1 MTSLNRSVGFS
12 IFILFLFLPFNLY
25 ALSIDVPYEEEAGN
39 HFKKGIF
46 FIELPLYDYPFNT
59 ENRGSFPSMQQ
70 SLAITKDFYQL
81 AHAGIE
87 NGLGSRRNLSTRLAI
102 VALDILAL
110 PLGDTWLHEE
120 WHRAVLSRRNTSS
133 YNDVYNLDLLAEAI
147 SVSHIKDEDLIR
159 LKRESPADMVRLAE
173 AGIEG
178 EYELVTALQ
187 KDNFFYGI
195 NTFNLPLY
203 ILTYAGAIDY
213 VNFSGT
219 GEAGVETDI
228 FNLQE
233 GSDVSKRDALGL
245 DFTAWVYDLFRPTE
259 PYEARGVHPSGVGI
273 DRAIKPSDLTSEEL
287 SYLKR
292 QGRLAYLNLL
302 DPHLIGI
309 SRFRVTS
316 EQSPQPTD
324 FNISIRHYL
333 TSFGYTIDTNV
344 FFKKDNLNL
353 FMIVHNYANGER
365 HFPGLDVEILR
376 YPLTRFKTPLT
387 LNVRSA
393 IWLQP
398 EDQMFKTK
406 AGKFGGLASLRAGW
420 NGFKNVEPY
429 MEVTAKTEGW
439 VAGNAYLDSN
449 TSVQTGLIY
458 RFK

>member
-1 MTSLNRSVGFS
+1 MTSLNRRAGFS
-12 IFILFLFLPFNLY
+12 IFIFFLFLPFDLY
-25 ALSIDVPYEEEAGN
+25 AISISVPPEEATGN
-39 HFKKGIF
+39 HFKKGNF
-46 FIELPLYDYPFNT
+46 YIELPLYDHPFNT
-59 ENRGSFPSMQQ
+59 ENRYSPLTMQQ
-70 SLAITKDFYQL
+70 SLVIAKDFYQV
-81 AHAGIE
+81 AHAIIE
-87 NGLGSRRNLSTRLAI
+87 NRLGPKTMSTGLAI
-102 VALDILAL
+102 IALDFFC
-110 PLGDTWLHEE
+110 PVGNVWQHEE
-120 WHRAVLSRRNTSS
+120 WHGAVLSRRNVGS
-133 YNDVYNLDLLAEAI
+133 YNNFKNLCFFSQLTHE
-147 SVSHIKDEDLIR
+147 SRVKDEDLVR

-195 NTFNLPLY
+195 NTWNTPLY
-203 ILTYAGAIDY
+203 FFTYLNSISY
-213 VNFSGT
+213 VYFSGKN
-219 GEAGVETDI
+219 EAEVDTNSFILE
-228 FNLQE
+228 E
-233 GSDVSKRDALGL
+233 GTNIPKRDALGI

-273 DRAIKPSDLTSEEL
+273 DRYIKPSDLTAEEL
-287 SYLKR
+287 RYLKR
-292 QGRLAYLNLL
+292 QGRLQFLNLL
-302 DPHLIGI
+302 DPHLSGI

-316 EQSPQPTD
+316 KQSLQPTD

-333 TSFGYTIDTNV
+333 TSFGYTIDANL
-344 FFKKDNLNL
+344 FFKKDDLNL
-353 FMIVHNYANGER
+353 FMVLHNYANRER

-406 AGKFGGLASLRAGW
+406 EAKLGGLASLRAGW
-420 NGFKNVEPY
+420 IGFRNIETFV
-429 MEVTAKTEGW
+429 EVTAKTEGW

-449 TSVQTGLIY
+449 TSVLTGLIY